1 MKISK
6 SKNGTTVLTP
16 EKDMYLTDGE
26 TVAEYKV
33 WLGRLDSPERWREI
47 TAEEKAEL
55 EAEAQMELEG
65 ELGETTI

>member
-55 EAEAQMELEG
+55 EAEARR

>member
-47 TAEEKAEL
+47 TTEEKAQL
-55 EAEAQMELEG
+55 EAEAEKALEADW
-65 ELGETTI
+65 LPVDA

>member
-55 EAEAQMELEG
+55 EAEAEKALEADW
-65 ELGETTI
+65 LPVDA